1 MTGALGT
8 LTTVLLVAALLVGVL
23 AALTAG
29 VGREPGRPLLQ
40 AVLGL
45 QFGLLAQLVL
55 VLVRV
60 SGGERPAEALAFG
73 GYVVLSL
80 VLVPAGLALSA
91 QERSRWGSLVLAVA
105 SLTVAVVELRLRA
118 TWTGS

>member
-8 LTTVLLVAALLVGVL
+8 LSTVLLVAALVVGVL
-23 AALTAG
+23 AALTAA
-29 VGREPGRPLLQ
+29 VDREPPRPLLQ

-45 QFGLLAQLVL
+45 QFGLLAQLAV

-60 SGGERPAEALAFG
+60 SGGDRPAEPLAFG

-80 VLVPAGLALSA
+80 VLLPAGLALSA
-91 QERSRWGSLVLAVA
+91 QERSRWGTLVLAVA
-105 SLTVAVVELRLRA
+105 ALTVAVVELRLRA
-118 TWTGS
+118 TWTAA

>member
-8 LTTVLLVAALLVGVL
+8 LTTVLVVTALVVGVL
-23 AALTAG
+23 AALTAA
-29 VGREPGRPLLQ
+29 VGWEPGRPLLQ
-40 AVLGL
+40 ALVGL
-45 QFGLLAQLVL
+45 QFGLLAQLAL

-60 SGGERPAEALAFG
+60 SGGDRPAEPVAFG

-80 VLVPAGLALSA
+80 VLLPAGLALSA

-118 TWTGS
+118 TWTGV